1 MATALQI
8 LTRRTVRANPGL
20 PYNLLRMPKLIIN
33 ADDFGLTQGV
43 NRAIIALY
51 HAGALT
57 STSLMATASAI
68 EDAID
73 LARQNPGLGVGCHLN
88 FVEGSPAAHPES
100 IPTLL
105 GADGKT
111 FRPSMADFA
120 QAVLRGSVVPEEI
133 ALETQA
139 QIQRLQRAGIDVTHV
154 DTHKHTHVF
163 PLIARTIVHIA
174 QRCGVHAIRN
184 PYEPRWS
191 QKIAHASLSRKF
203 FLRAFELSRAGFF
216 KLPEIVAREVLTTE
230 GTLGIRATGTMS
242 PEVLLHTLEALPAD
256 GLYELCCHPGYNDG
270 ALGAMRTRLRQ
281 SREAELRMLLEI
293 IPERLRSSGGPE
305 LIHYGN
311 LGVAGLQRASGQFEP
326 HDGYEKVL

>member
-1 MATALQI
+1 
-8 LTRRTVRANPGL
+8 
-20 PYNLLRMPKLIIN
+20 MPKLIIN
-33 ADDFGLTQGV
+33 ADDFGLTPGV
-43 NRAIIALY
+43 NRAIVQLY

-57 STSLMATASAI
+57 STSLMATAPAV

-73 LARQNPGLGVGCHLN
+73 LALRNPGLGVGCHLN

-120 QAVLRGSVVPEEI
+120 QAVLRGSVEPEEI

-163 PLIARTIVHIA
+163 PVIARTIVHIA

-191 QKIAHASLSRKF
+191 QKLAPASLSRRF
-203 FLRAFELSRAGFF
+203 FLRAFRLSETGFF
-216 KLPEIVAREVLTTE
+216 NLPEIVSREVLTTQ
-230 GTLGIRATGTMS
+230 GTLGIRATGTMT
-242 PEVLLHTLEALPAD
+242 PEVLMHTLSAIPAD
-256 GLYELCCHPGYNDG
+256 GLYELCCHPGYNDA
-270 ALGAMRTRLRQ
+270 ALSVMPTRLRQ
-281 SREAELRMLLEI
+281 SREAELHMLLEM
-293 IPERLRSSGGPE
+293 IPERLRSVEPPE

-326 HDGYEKVL
+326 HNGYEKVL